1 MIGEPRGRDT
11 EKDGRRRGLLVLPPL
26 LHAFAPGGL
35 SVELR
40 RGEPKAGPQGTQS
53 VPSSS
58 APAPSASGIQV
69 VGGEE
74 AILSPVPTVLGS
86 GDDVTLTNT
95 PRAPQISLLNLPG
108 SNQDVCKNKSVAL
121 TYSGSTHS

>member
-69 VGGEE
+69 VGGVE
-74 AILSPVPTVLGS
+74 AILSSVPTMLAS

-95 PRAPQISLLNLPG
+95 PPAPQISLLILPG
-108 SNQDVCKNKSVAL
+108 PNQDVCKNTGFAP
-121 TYSGSTHS
+121 TYGWSTHS